1 MKRGDIVAVAA
12 KGDYGKPRPAVIVQS
27 DTFDDTDSVLVC
39 LITTTLRRA
48 PLYRLDL
55 PADSSTGLRKPSQV
69 MVEKVIAVRREK
81 CGRAIGRMAQVR
93 LIALT
98 RMLALLIGAAD

>member
-81 CGRAIGRMAQVR
+81 CGRAIGRMDQVR

>member
-55 PADSSTGLRKPSQV
+55 AADSSTGLRKPSQV

-81 CGRAIGRMAQVR
+81 CGRAIGRMDHVR

-98 RMLALLIGAAD
+98 RILALLIGAAD